1 MNVRTSKLSDTSGIK
16 IAVIFLATIGAG
28 ITFLLNPV
36 SHVVQDPLEKFLAI
50 FTGTVLSWFNSTV
63 QVYDSTIVIEAF
75 VANIVPAC
83 TGLFTTTIYIA
94 AVLAY
99 PCSLKRKLQG
109 VVFGVIAIM
118 LVNAIRIISLLVI
131 GAYWID
137 AFDFAHLVIWQTVA
151 VVFAVFLWL
160 FWIQRFAHEK

>member
-1 MNVRTSKLSDTSGIK
+1 MNVSTSKLRDFSGLR
-16 IAVIFLATIGAG
+16 IAVIFIATIGVG
-28 ITFLLNPV
+28 ITYLLNPASRV
-36 SHVVQDPLEKFLAI
+36 LQDPLERFLAA
-50 FTGTVLSWFNSTV
+50 FTGTVLSWFNSSV
-63 QVYDSTIVIEAF
+63 QIYDSTIVIESFA
-75 VANIVPAC
+75 ANIVPAC

-109 VVFGVIAIM
+109 VVLGVAAIM
-118 LVNAIRIISLLVI
+118 LVNAIRIISLLVV